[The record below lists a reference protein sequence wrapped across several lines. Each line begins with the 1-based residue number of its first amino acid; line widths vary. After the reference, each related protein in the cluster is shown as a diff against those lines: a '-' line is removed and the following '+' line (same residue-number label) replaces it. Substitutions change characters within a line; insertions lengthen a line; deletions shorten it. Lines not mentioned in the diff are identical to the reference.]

1 MARKK
6 RQQYPW
12 GTETPGPRLRIT
24 GEKSRDALKRVDAPG
39 VKRIPERIGAAVEP
53 IRSFVEAM
61 EYVAREGLRTGARS
75 DRTVRG
81 ADVAAALGEVYE
93 ALGPLGASSALTLTP
108 RYEAF
113 VGAVTRLL
121 ALADT
126 AVEHGVE
133 GTGAP
138 DPNDPWKVLET

>member
-1 MARKK
+1 MARS
-6 RQQYPW
+6 RQLRYPW

-24 GEKSRDALKRVDAPG
+24 GDKSRVALKQVDAPG

-53 IRSFVEAM
+53 IRLFVEAM
-61 EYVAREGLRTGARS
+61 EFVAREGLRTGART
-75 DRTVRG
+75 DRTVQG

-93 ALGPLGASSALTLTP
+93 ALGPLAESSALTLTP

-133 GTGAP
+133 GTGGS
-138 DPNDPWKVLET
+138 DPTDPWRALQP